1 MKKLLV
7 IAPRFPSINQPWMDT
22 YLEELLSCDIELG
35 ICSSLKEVEPY
46 NEKVDRLKLRQQIIL
61 YNDNFSLRIILNNLL
76 KKPRHSLQLIRE
88 LPRYLRLARTLNKN
102 HGIQVL
108 ESLAK
113 YVSFASERKK
123 FNDFDAIHAHG
134 EIAGYQFCYLA
145 EVLDIPFFITFHGL
159 PPLGVGQL
167 SAAKRQ
173 RLYGK
178 ARAVFV
184 NTNFSKKTVRSLSCQ
199 AQKIHIIPQGLPIE
213 DFPFNP
219 TQFPTNAEPIF
230 LLSVGRFHPDKGQG
244 YILLA
249 LRRLRD
255 KKINAHLNLVGVGPK
270 KERLITLTKR
280 LNLTEYV
287 SIHSGIGANE
297 LKVLYKEAHFFLL
310 ASTSSDKD
318 SSGAHT
324 ETQGVVLQEA
334 QASGC
339 IPVASRVGGIPE
351 VLNHD
356 HDGLLVQQRSS
367 NGIAS
372 AVIKILNSK
381 ERYET
386 YQKNG
391 RLNVENNFSSK
402 VTSQKLLH
410 FLNK

>member
-1 MKKLLV
+1 M
-7 IAPRFPSINQPWMDT
+7 
-22 YLEELLSCDIELG
+22 
-35 ICSSLKEVEPY
+35 
-46 NEKVDRLKLRQQIIL
+46 
-61 YNDNFSLRIILNNLL
+61 
-76 KKPRHSLQLIRE
+76 
-88 LPRYLRLARTLNKN
+88 
-102 HGIQVL
+102 
-108 ESLAK
+108 
-113 YVSFASERKK
+113 
-123 FNDFDAIHAHG
+123 
-134 EIAGYQFCYLA
+134 
-145 EVLDIPFFITFHGL
+145 
-159 PPLGVGQL
+159 
-167 SAAKRQ
+167 
-173 RLYGK
+173 
-178 ARAVFV
+178 
-184 NTNFSKKTVRSLSCQ
+184 
-199 AQKIHIIPQGLPIE
+199 
-213 DFPFNP
+213 
-219 TQFPTNAEPIF
+219 
-230 LLSVGRFHPDKGQG
+230 LSVGRFHPDKGQG

>member
-1 MKKLLV
+1 V
-7 IAPRFPSINQPWMDT
+7 I
-22 YLEELLSCDIELG
+22 
-35 ICSSLKEVEPY
+35 
-46 NEKVDRLKLRQQIIL
+46 
-61 YNDNFSLRIILNNLL
+61 FSNLF
-76 KKPRHSLQLIRE
+76 KKPQHALQTIRG

-102 HGIQVL
+102 YGIQVF

-113 YVSFASERKK
+113 YLSFASERKK
-123 FNDFDAIHAHG
+123 FSDFDAIHAHG

-167 SAAKRQ
+167 STEKRQ
-173 RLYGK
+173 RLYEK

-184 NTNFSKKTVRSLSCQ
+184 NTNFSKKTVLSLGCP

-219 TQFPTNAEPIF
+219 TQFPMKTELIS

-255 KKINAHLNLVGVGPK
+255 KKINAHLNLVGVGPR
-270 KERLITLTKR
+270 KERLIILTKK
-280 LNLTEYV
+280 LNLTEHV

-297 LKVLYKEAHFFLL
+297 LKALYKKAHFFIL
-310 ASTSSDKD
+310 ASTSSNK
-318 SSGAHT
+318 GHNRVHT

-367 NGIAS
+367 NSIAS
-372 AVIKILNSK
+372 AIIKILNSQ

-391 RLNVENNFSSK
+391 RLNVEDNFSSK
-402 VTSQKLLH
+402 IISQKMLH